1 MRDGTLLIK
10 ELKKHAKDNSS
21 ATEANIGNNKNHLIS
36 PHEDEESDSSSEEEE
51 DQGDSDVSEERNPE
65 DLINS
70 ELSAVKLP
78 DSEQQRPDDVVSII
92 NSAFSNRKSFSCP
105 KIKTDLRTGT
115 STADLSP
122 EDIGIIASMGDSLAT
137 GAGLWPRTDIE
148 FRGAAFPIGGDAT
161 IDGLVTVPNILR
173 EFIDSNMLHGVS
185 HGMGQRDQLPDN
197 QLNVAVSGA
206 SSSSMPKQASELV
219 RRMKRLREL
228 DVFNTW
234 ALVIVTIGTEEVCK
248 NCTGPN
254 TKALI
259 EALDVLNRGIH
270 KALVIL
276 LGPIHVTSLYEQ
288 KFNLLKTR
296 CLCSQSKDDRFMS
309 ALTYIIRSYT
319 NPYSLFIPN
328 KPLLNRRGHTYAAKW
343 LWNRLV
349 AGPKYNLSNAVLSQ
363 DAYFCPSLGCPYFRT
378 ADNFNR
384 CGIRTHEEARLI
396 EQKLEERRGRNKF
409 GPQLSDLYFATS
421 AIVAV
426 AGICVLCL
434 GTIFYQRSKKG
445 SKGRFDVVLP
455 HGPPAHYR
463 KITKIGTAPP
473 TEDRT
478 RCLCS
483 QSKDDRFMSALSEQW
498 IKAFEHVQTHM
509 ENAKRKTFNALALP
523 MLTVTSRYPYSLFI
537 PNKPLLNRR
546 GHTYAAKWLW
556 NRLVAGPKYNLS
568 NAVLSQDAYFCPS
581 LGCPYFRTADNFNRC
596 GIRTHEEAR
605 LIEQKLEE
613 RRGRNKFGPQLSDLY
628 FATSAIVAIA
638 GICVLCL
645 GTIFYQRS
653 KKGSKGRFDVVLP
666 HGPPAHYR
674 KITKIGTAPPTEDHL
689 MTLID
694 HGVHNAALRDH

>member
-1 MRDGTLLIK
+1 MLVLFVWRFHCYFLPLYISILNLLISFLIDAASAEERFQRSVKTFANDSEGARRNLILVKADRDNTLLIK

-185 HGMGQRDQLPDN
+185 HGMGQRDQLPEN

-219 RRMKRLREL
+219 RRMKQLREL

-288 KFNLLKTR
+288 KFNLLK
-296 CLCSQSKDDRFMS
+296 
-309 ALTYIIRSYT
+309 
-319 NPYSLFIPN
+319 
-328 KPLLNRRGHTYAAKW
+328 
-343 LWNRLV
+343 
-349 AGPKYNLSNAVLSQ
+349 
-363 DAYFCPSLGCPYFRT
+363 
-378 ADNFNR
+378 
-384 CGIRTHEEARLI
+384 
-396 EQKLEERRGRNKF
+396 
-409 GPQLSDLYFATS
+409 
-421 AIVAV
+421 
-426 AGICVLCL
+426 
-434 GTIFYQRSKKG
+434 
-445 SKGRFDVVLP
+445 
-455 HGPPAHYR
+455 
-463 KITKIGTAPP
+463 
-473 TEDRT
+473 T

-674 KITKIGTAPPTEDHL
+674 KITKIGTAPPTEDRS
-689 MTLID
+689 
-694 HGVHNAALRDH
+694 ALSPEKDSDGDSPDIMLNI